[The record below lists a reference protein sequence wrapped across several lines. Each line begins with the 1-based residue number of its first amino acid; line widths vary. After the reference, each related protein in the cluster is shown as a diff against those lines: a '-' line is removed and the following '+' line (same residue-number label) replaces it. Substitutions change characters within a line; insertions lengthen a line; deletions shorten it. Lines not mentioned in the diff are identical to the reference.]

1 MTLSTHPGA
10 AAGHQESPGALS
22 ARENVYSGGADE
34 LPLASHRSRCDSAL
48 LELPTYGRAN
58 FCHGPWGQQLLCV
71 RVCYVQT
78 AGSGGVAELPCAAVQ
93 EPG

>member
-1 MTLSTHPGA
+1 MC
-10 AAGHQESPGALS
+10 
-22 ARENVYSGGADE
+22 SGKVDE
-34 LPLASHRSRCDSAL
+34 LPLASHKPRFESVL

-78 AGSGGVAELPCAAVQ
+78 GGNGGVAWLPHAAVQ